1 MREFPTQK
9 RLPIDM
15 PIFQG
20 RRPHV
25 AAIPATRISAL
36 ALLAFFIAF
45 SGVFP
50 LDAAEPKASIPPVTG
65 VAMKQRSFQRRYKAT
80 AYITFLSVTIF
91 SRSGVGFGFAG
102 TDEHSR
108 GEQQSFSLRFLS
120 GSTPERA
127 HGLNRFGFIQE
138 NVEQTNR
145 ATVSADYFGLMTAN
159 GEESL
164 SDAKA
169 ALDSKAGDRTP
180 FVAARALISQE
191 KTSYSVR
198 HLLLPSSYRGS
209 NADQLLQQVQAEF
222 ATPAPGQKEQTEL
235 LNGQAAETFL
245 NSVRQAIEAEGD
257 HYQSRI
263 VFNGKT
269 FQFSAAKRP
278 DARTGSELRKVGLTA
293 SAPGIMLL
301 SGALRNEKTNEVSN
315 FRLWFEQGSANF
327 LPLRFEFKP
336 KSYLKLVFDVEPAQ
350 QP

>member
-1 MREFPTQK
+1 
-9 RLPIDM
+9 M
-15 PIFQG
+15 PNSPARQP
-20 RRPHV
+20 RV
-25 AAIPATRISAL
+25 ASVPAVRSLAVLAL
-36 ALLAFFIAF
+36 ALSSSLPLSAADATSIA
-45 SGVFP
+45 
-50 LDAAEPKASIPPVTG
+50 APV
-65 VAMKQRSFQRRYKAT
+65 QHSFQRRYKAT
-80 AYITFLSVTIF
+80 AYITLLSVTVF

-102 TDEHSR
+102 TDERSR

-164 SDAKA
+164 SEARA

-180 FVAARALISQE
+180 FVAARALINQQ

-222 ATPAPGQKEQTEL
+222 ATPAPDQKEQIES
-235 LNGQAAETFL
+235 LNGNATGTFL
-245 NSVRQAIEAEGD
+245 NSVRQAIEADGD
-257 HYQSRI
+257 SYQTRI

-269 FQFSAAKRP
+269 FQFTAAKRA
-278 DARTGSELRKVGLTA
+278 DAKTGGDLRKAGLTT
-293 SAPGIMLL
+293 SPNGVMQLT
-301 SGALRNEKTNEVSN
+301 GALRNEKTNEVSN

-336 KSYLKLVFDVEPAQ
+336 KSYLKLVFDVEPP

>member
-1 MREFPTQK
+1 LRQPSAQ
-9 RLPIDM
+9 RDSLYM
-15 PIFQG
+15 PNFAARQP
-20 RRPHV
+20 RV
-25 AAIPATRISAL
+25 APVSAVRTL
-36 ALLAFFIAF
+36 AVQALLLSSIFFDAFPSLAA
-45 SGVFP
+45 
-50 LDAAEPKASIPPVTG
+50 DALVNAPPV
-65 VAMKQRSFQRRYKAT
+65 QHSFQRRYKAT
-80 AYITFLSVTIF
+80 AYISILSMTIF

-108 GEQQSFSLRFLS
+108 GDQQSYSLRFLS

-145 ATVSADYFGLMTAN
+145 ATLSADYFGLMTAN

-169 ALDSKAGDRTP
+169 ALNSKGGDRTP
-180 FVAARALISQE
+180 FVAARALINQE

-209 NADQLLQQVQAEF
+209 NADLLLQQVKAEF
-222 ATPAPGQKEQTEL
+222 ATPAPGQKDQTESL
-235 LNGQAAETFL
+235 SGKATGTFL
-245 NSVRQAIEAEGD
+245 NSVRQAIESDGD
-257 HYQSRI
+257 KYQTRI

-269 FQFSAAKRP
+269 FQFSATKHADAK
-278 DARTGSELRKVGLTA
+278 TGGDLRKAGLTA
-293 SAPGIMLL
+293 SASGIMLL
-301 SGALRNEKTNEVSN
+301 SGALRNERTNEVSN

-336 KSYLKLVFDVEPAQ
+336 KSYLKLVFDVEAPP